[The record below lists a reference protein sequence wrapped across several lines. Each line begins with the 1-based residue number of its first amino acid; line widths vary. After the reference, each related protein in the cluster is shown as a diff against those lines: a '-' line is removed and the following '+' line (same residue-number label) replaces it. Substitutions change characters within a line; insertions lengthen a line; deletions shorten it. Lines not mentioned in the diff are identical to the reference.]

1 MGSLGYLKSEV
12 IKIWKWMA
20 KMLDQVGV
28 MKMPLVNATALKNIK
43 PLGTQIRSLSSYV
56 LFFRI
61 LVILPSGNNKIGK
74 LKV

>member
-43 PLGTQIRSLSSYV
+43 PLGTQISLSSYV

>member
-43 PLGTQIRSLSSYV
+43 PLGTQISLSSYV
-56 LFFRI
+56 LLFRI